1 VIKEMPT
8 MRTRFAL
15 AILTSLV
22 ALGVLATSALAL
34 YPQLSAKLTGPAIGG
49 VTPEGDAKVDQ
60 SKYPSVPPR
69 LDVRVKNVNLP
80 DGTTLFVGV
89 GCEYHSCLDY
99 RKAGTFALRGREGS
113 FTGSLQ
119 TQVGRQTSITVSTAD
134 GIVRVSNPGPMNP

>member
-1 VIKEMPT
+1 
-8 MRTRFAL
+8 MRTRLAL
-15 AILTSLV
+15 ATLTAAV

-49 VTPEGDAKVDQ
+49 VTPEGDAKIDQ
-60 SKYPSVPPR
+60 SKYPSVAPR

-99 RKAGTFALRGREGS
+99 RKAGTLTLRGREGS
-113 FTGSLQ
+113 FSGSLQ

-134 GIVRVSNPGPMNP
+134 RTVRLSNADPMNP

>member
-1 VIKEMPT
+1 
-8 MRTRFAL
+8 MRTRTVLTVLAAVVAL
-15 AILTSLV
+15 AVV
-22 ALGVLATSALAL
+22 APSALAL

-89 GCEYHSCLDY
+89 GCEYHSCIDY
-99 RKAGTFALRGREGS
+99 RKAGTFTLTSRQGS
-113 FTGSLQ
+113 FSGSLQ
-119 TQVGRQTSITVSTAD
+119 IEVGRQTSIMVSTAD
-134 GIVRVSNPGPMNP
+134 GTVRLSNSEPMNP

>member
-1 VIKEMPT
+1 
-8 MRTRFAL
+8 MRTR
-15 AILTSLV
+15 IVLTVVAVVV
-22 ALGVLATSALAL
+22 ALGVVAPSALAL
-34 YPQLSAKLTGPAIGG
+34 YPQLSAKLTGPEIGG

-99 RKAGTFALRGREGS
+99 RKAGTFSLTKREGS
-113 FTGSLQ
+113 FSGSLQ
-119 TQVGRQTSITVSTAD
+119 TQVGRQTSIMVSTAD
-134 GIVRVSNPGPMNP
+134 GTVRLSNSDPMNP

>member
-1 VIKEMPT
+1 MK
-8 MRTRFAL
+8 RTAL
-15 AILTSLV
+15 IVAIV
-22 ALGVLATSALAL
+22 ALGVFAPTAVAL

-80 DGTTLFVGV
+80 DGTTMFVGV

-99 RKAGTFALRGREGS
+99 RKAGTFTLNRREGQGS
-113 FTGSLQ
+113 FNLQ
-119 TQVGRQTSITVSTAD
+119 IEVGRQTSIMVSTAD
-134 GIVRVSNPGPMNP
+134 GVVRLQNTGPMNP

>member
-1 VIKEMPT
+1 VIKEKPT
-8 MRTRFAL
+8 MRARL
-15 AILTSLV
+15 VLTVLTAAG
-22 ALGVLATSALAL
+22 ALGVLAPAALAL

-69 LDVRVKNVNLP
+69 LDVRVKNLTLP

-99 RKAGTFALRGREGS
+99 RKAGTFTLRNRRARS
-113 FTGSLQ
+113 PDRCRPKS
-119 TQVGRQTSITVSTAD
+119 VGRPASRSRPPTGRYASRTPD
-134 GIVRVSNPGPMNP
+134 P